1 MKRCSE
7 KFRGFHSKISVSK
20 TLLNDIKSLQLIA
33 CNFVKK
39 RLRRKCF
46 SFNSMKFLKIPSAT
60 SSRSKNMLFC
70 TCLMTR
76 IVKVT
81 GGLIF
86 EVVSYIY
93 IYIYISIYI
102 LYIYLIY
109 IYLHIYIYIYVYM
122 YYIYIYICQI
132 LFIKN
137 FY

>member
-7 KFRGFHSKISVSK
+7 KFRRFHSKISVSK

-39 RLRRKCF
+39 RLGRKCF

-93 IYIYISIYI
+93 IYIYIYISIYI

-109 IYLHIYIYIYVYM
+109 IYLHIYIYIY
-122 YYIYIYICQI
+122 ICQI